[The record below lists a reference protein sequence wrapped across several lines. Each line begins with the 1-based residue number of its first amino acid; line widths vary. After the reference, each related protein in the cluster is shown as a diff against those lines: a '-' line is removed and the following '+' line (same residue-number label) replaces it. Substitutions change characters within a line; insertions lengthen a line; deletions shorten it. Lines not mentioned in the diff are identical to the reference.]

1 MQNEKRKQLNAS
13 IFFDYAV
20 SKGGLSKHSYF
31 SCKILRIKGKDDG
44 EPRDTGEP
52 TNTGEKNKA
61 EDITGDIKCKGFSLK
76 KLNFKTHL
84 NKANLNKTHLNKT
97 QLNKTHSNRTRPN
110 FKNINKIKEGKILK
124 SIKLRLSSLSKKQI
138 LLFIIVGILVF
149 AMELIIAHKIGSN
162 NIEEYKRASKAYKMM
177 SKTAP
182 KALNDFGSQAKEV
195 GIAYIDKKEAEEA
208 KRKEEEEIKA
218 KAAKSIINPNWRG
231 LPLSASRGAQE
242 GPSGKETYYNLDMS
256 SVVSIMRGMGYDEAN
271 YPYHIREDGA
281 KMLGRFILVAAN
293 LNLRPRGTLVTTSMG
308 IGIVA
313 DTGGFA
319 SRNPTQIDIAT
330 NW

>member
-13 IFFDYAV
+13 KFFDYAV
-20 SKGGLSKHSYF
+20 SKGGLSKHSHF

-61 EDITGDIKCKGFSLK
+61 EDITGDIKSKGFSLK

-84 NKANLNKTHLNKT
+84 NKAKLNKT

-110 FKNINKIKEGKILK
+110 FKNIIKTKVGKILK

-138 LLFIIVGILVF
+138 LIFIIVGILVF

>member
-13 IFFDYAV
+13 KFFDYAV

-31 SCKILRIKGKDDG
+31 SCKILRINGTDDG
-44 EPRDTGEP
+44 EPNSKEHSEPRDTGEP
-52 TNTGEKNKA
+52 TNTGEKN
-61 EDITGDIKCKGFSLK
+61 ESDYITGDINSERFSLK

-84 NKANLNKTHLNKT
+84 NKTHPNG
-97 QLNKTHSNRTRPN
+97 TRPN
-110 FKNINKIKEGKILK
+110 FKNINKIKEGKILN
-124 SIKLRLSSLSKKQI
+124 SIKLRINSLNKKQI
-138 LLFIIVGILVF
+138 LTFIIVGILVF
-149 AMELIIAHKIGSN
+149 AMELIIAHKIGIN
-162 NIEEYKRASKAYKMM
+162 NIEEYQRASKAYKMM

-182 KALNDFGSQAKEV
+182 KVLNDFGSQTKEA

-242 GPSGKETYYNLDMS
+242 GPSGKETYYNLNMS

>member
-13 IFFDYAV
+13 KFFDYAV
-20 SKGGLSKHSYF
+20 SKGGLSKHSHF

-61 EDITGDIKCKGFSLK
+61 EDITGDIKSKGFSLK

-84 NKANLNKTHLNKT
+84 NKANLNKTH
-97 QLNKTHSNRTRPN
+97 SNRTRPN
-110 FKNINKIKEGKILK
+110 FKNINKIKVGKILK

-138 LLFIIVGILVF
+138 LIFIIVGILVF

>member
-13 IFFDYAV
+13 KFFDYAV
-20 SKGGLSKHSYF
+20 SKGGLSKHSHF

-61 EDITGDIKCKGFSLK
+61 EDITGDIKSKGFSLK

-84 NKANLNKTHLNKT
+84 NKANLNKTH
-97 QLNKTHSNRTRPN
+97 SNRTRPN
-110 FKNINKIKEGKILK
+110 FKNIIKTKVGKILK

-138 LLFIIVGILVF
+138 LIFIIVGILVF

>member
-13 IFFDYAV
+13 KFFDYAV

-31 SCKILRIKGKDDG
+31 SCKILRIKGNDDG

-61 EDITGDIKCKGFSLK
+61 EDITGDIKSKGFSLK

-84 NKANLNKTHLNKT
+84 NKANLNKTH
-97 QLNKTHSNRTRPN
+97 SSRTRPN
-110 FKNINKIKEGKILK
+110 FKNIIKTKVGKILK
-124 SIKLRLSSLSKKQI
+124 SIKLRISSLSKKQI

-182 KALNDFGSQAKEV
+182 NALNDFGSQAKEV

>member
-13 IFFDYAV
+13 KFFDYAV
-20 SKGGLSKHSYF
+20 SKGGLSKHSHF

-61 EDITGDIKCKGFSLK
+61 EDITGDIKSKVFFK

-97 QLNKTHSNRTRPN
+97 QLNKTHSSRPRPN
-110 FKNINKIKEGKILK
+110 FKNIIKTKVGKILK

-138 LLFIIVGILVF
+138 LIFIIVGILVF

>member
-1 MQNEKRKQLNAS
+1 MLLS
-13 IFFDYAV
+13 LIFKPYF
-20 SKGGLSKHSYF
+20 LSKPESN
-31 SCKILRIKGKDDG
+31 IKDVDYV
-44 EPRDTGEP
+44 TF
-52 TNTGEKNKA
+52 
-61 EDITGDIKCKGFSLK
+61 IK
-76 KLNFKTHL
+76 HL
-84 NKANLNKTHLNKT
+84 N
-97 QLNKTHSNRTRPN
+97 
-110 FKNINKIKEGKILK
+110 
-124 SIKLRLSSLSKKQI
+124 
-138 LLFIIVGILVF
+138 
-149 AMELIIAHKIGSN
+149 
-162 NIEEYKRASKAYKMM
+162 
-177 SKTAP
+177 
-182 KALNDFGSQAKEV
+182 
-195 GIAYIDKKEAEEA
+195 KKEAEEA